1 MPGFNSIDGLAS
13 GLDTTAIIDA
23 IIQSERRNAV
33 LLEQEQAQ
41 KTNIVST
48 LKALQAKFL
57 ALSTEVSRMS
67 RKSTFEN
74 YSVNVSDDTYLTV
87 DASGKAGTGSYD
99 IRVLSVARNHQMASQ
114 GFTDE
119 SMAALGTGSI
129 TIQVGDGSAHT
140 IDIDANNNSLVGVR
154 KAINDADIGVTA
166 TIINDGS
173 PNNPYR
179 LVLSSEKTGVANRIT
194 MSSSLT
200 GGANLNFLTAAF
212 DQPEVIST
220 NSSTTSQMTLGSSA
234 AYTGAQNKLYTF
246 TVAGTGAQTIGSDSI
261 TLDWTDGTNSGS
273 IIVTQA
279 DAEVELVGAGADGL
293 NLVFSAGQLTAGD
306 TFQVGT
312 FSPLLQEAS
321 DARIAIGS
329 SGGNSSPIVVSSE
342 TNTFKNVLAGLNFTI
357 RKETPI
363 DESVTVTTD
372 LDVASIRE
380 RINEFIKRY
389 NDVNDFI
396 DDQNSYNSETEESG
410 SLFADIS
417 VQYMQH
423 SLRRT
428 LGSGISGLDSEFN
441 HLFSVGIRTLGSGS
455 LSITDPARLED
466 ALRDNLDDV
475 IKLFTSAGTSSSS
488 YIDFMLSTAE
498 TSVGENLEVDITQAA
513 THGRFQGSGIT
524 SPASTALTLN
534 SSNNRLKLTVDGL
547 VSDEIVLTEKTYT
560 SSDELVREIQSKIDS
575 DSRIGNRG
583 LTVEWVTSASST
595 GYIQLTSST
604 YGSTSNVKINTALG
618 NAAYNVL
625 GLTNGSGHAG
635 LDVEGTING
644 EPAEGRGQTLVGK
657 EGNETTEGLKLK
669 ITLSQDQLASGVDG
683 TITITKGIAAK
694 LDDLIDSLTATGD
707 GVLDRKIT
715 STQNQIT
722 LLTERIAEYDAR
734 LDVRRQSLY
743 LQFYEMEMMLSSL
756 NSQSTYL
763 SNQLSQIQA
772 NWSMGRDN

>member
-1 MPGFNSIDGLAS
+1 
-13 GLDTTAIIDA
+13 
-23 IIQSERRNAV
+23 
-33 LLEQEQAQ
+33 
-41 KTNIVST
+41 
-48 LKALQAKFL
+48 
-57 ALSTEVSRMS
+57 
-67 RKSTFEN
+67 
-74 YSVNVSDDTYLTV
+74 
-87 DASGKAGTGSYD
+87 
-99 IRVLSVARNHQMASQ
+99 
-114 GFTDE
+114 
-119 SMAALGTGSI
+119 
-129 TIQVGDGSAHT
+129 
-140 IDIDANNNSLVGVR
+140 
-154 KAINDADIGVTA
+154 
-166 TIINDGS
+166 
-173 PNNPYR
+173 
-179 LVLSSEKTGVANRIT
+179 
-194 MSSSLT
+194 
-200 GGANLNFLTAAF
+200 LNFLTAAF

-357 RKETPI
+357 TKETPI

-441 HLFSVGIRTLGSGS
+441 HLFSVG
-455 LSITDPARLED
+455 ED

-498 TSVGENLEVDITQAA
+498 TSVGEDLEVDITQAA

-644 EPAEGRGQTLVGK
+644 EPAEGRGQILVGK

>member
-23 IIQSERRNAV
+23 IIQSERRNTV

-41 KTNIVST
+41 KTNIVSS

-99 IRVLSVARNHQMASQ
+99 IRVLSVARNHQIASQ

-200 GGANLNFLTAAF
+200 G
-212 DQPEVIST
+212 
-220 NSSTTSQMTLGSSA
+220 SA

-321 DARIAIGS
+321 DARIAVGS

-363 DESVTVTTD
+363 NESVTVTTD

-380 RINEFIKRY
+380 RINEFIRRY

-396 DDQNSYNSETEESG
+396 DEQNSYNSETEESG

-417 VQYMQH
+417 VQYMQQ

-455 LSITDPARLED
+455 LSITNPSRLED

-475 IKLFTSAGTSSSS
+475 IKLFTSAGTSSST
-488 YIDFMLSTAE
+488 YIDFITSTAE

-513 THGRFQGSGIT
+513 TNGRFQGSGIT

-683 TITITKGIAAK
+683 RALRRNLTI
-694 LDDLIDSLTATGD
+694 SLT
-707 GVLDRKIT
+707 V
-715 STQNQIT
+715 
-722 LLTERIAEYDAR
+722 
-734 LDVRRQSLY
+734 
-743 LQFYEMEMMLSSL
+743 
-756 NSQSTYL
+756 
-763 SNQLSQIQA
+763 
-772 NWSMGRDN
+772 